1 MSENVL
7 KEKAEKVREM
17 LSSIHDWNTSEAFKT
32 VDKATDIMDEIVD
45 EYAEKLEQIKLQP
58 ELVPY
63 MVFALTGYIDAL
75 INKIYTDLNGE
86 NRDILEHIM
95 VFIDRPF
102 ARIYTEEQVKTVKDS
117 DIQEEMLADKLM
129 YYNAEKLIDGFYL
142 RRRAIAE
149 GNNAPAEGNTEDKQ
163 EN

>member
-1 MSENVL
+1 MSESNL
-7 KEKAEKVREM
+7 KEKAEQVRQV
-17 LSSIHDWNTSEAFKT
+17 LSSIYDWNTPEAFNK

-63 MVFALTGYIDAL
+63 MVFTLSGYIDAL

-102 ARIYTEEQVKTVKDS
+102 SRIYTEEQVKMTQNSGVQK
-117 DIQEEMLADKLM
+117 EMLADKLM

-142 RRRAIAE
+142 RRRAISE
-149 GNNAPAEGNTEDKQ
+149 GNIAPAEGNTEDKQ

>member
-1 MSENVL
+1 MSENSL
-7 KEKAEKVREM
+7 KDKAKKVREM
-17 LSSIHDWNTSEAFKT
+17 LSSISDWNTSEAFGK

-58 ELVPY
+58 ELISY

-102 ARIYTEEQVKTVKDS
+102 ARIYTEEQVKMTQDS
-117 DIQEEMLADKLM
+117 GIQKEMLADKLM
-129 YYNAEKLIDGFYL
+129 YYNAEKLVDGFYL

-149 GNNAPAEGNTEDKQ
+149 SNIAPAEDNTGNESK
-163 EN
+163 

>member
-1 MSENVL
+1 MSEISL
-7 KEKAEKVREM
+7 KDKAEKVREM
-17 LSSIHDWNTSEAFKT
+17 LSNIHDWNTSEAFKT

-63 MVFALTGYIDAL
+63 MVFTLTGYIDAL

-149 GNNAPAEGNTEDKQ
+149 GNTEDKQ